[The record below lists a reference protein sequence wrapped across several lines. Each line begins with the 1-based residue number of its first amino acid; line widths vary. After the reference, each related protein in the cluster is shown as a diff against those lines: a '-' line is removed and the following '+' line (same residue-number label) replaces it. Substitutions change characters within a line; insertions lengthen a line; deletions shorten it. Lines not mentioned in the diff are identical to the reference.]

1 MANLILTAIGWQS
14 RVRNR
19 LGVDDAYLTDAD
31 IAQPDIISVAEANI
45 IEQVPDY
52 ATLTG
57 SKRTWL
63 EAATVCECAA
73 LLCRSMPA
81 RLPNREQGPHFTRE
95 VAVDW
100 EEKRQK
106 LEEERDSYIG
116 KIALLPD
123 LPHFTLSTV

>member
-19 LGVDDAYLTDAD
+19 LGVDDAYLTEAD

-73 LLCRSMPA
+73 LLCPSMAA
-81 RLPNREQGPHFTRE
+81 RLPASEQGPHFTRE

-100 EEKRQK
+100 DKKRQE
-106 LEEERDSYIG
+106 LEAERDSYIA
-116 KIALLPD
+116 KIVGLVAV
-123 LPHFTLSTV
+123 PHFGLSQ

>member
-1 MANLILTAIGWQS
+1 MANLILTADGWQS

-19 LGVDDAYLTDAD
+19 LGVEDAYLTDTD

-45 IEQVPDY
+45 IDQVPCY
-52 ATLTG
+52 ASLTG

-73 LLCRSMPA
+73 LLCPSMAA
-81 RLPNREQGPHFTRE
+81 RLPSKEQGPHFTRE

-100 EEKRQK
+100 NGKRQE
-106 LEEERDSYIG
+106 LEAERDSYIV
-116 KIALLPD
+116 KIVDIVAV
-123 LPHFTLSTV
+123 PHFGLSQ

>member
-1 MANLILTAIGWQS
+1 MANLILTADGWQG

-19 LGVDDAYLTDAD
+19 LGVDDTYLTDAD

-45 IEQVPDY
+45 IDQVPDY
-52 ATLTG
+52 ADLTG

-73 LLCRSMPA
+73 LLCPSMAA
-81 RLPNREQGPHFTRE
+81 RLPASEQGPHFTRE

-100 EEKRQK
+100 DKKRQE
-106 LEEERDSYIG
+106 LEAERDSYIG
-116 KIALLPD
+116 KIID
-123 LPHFTLSTV
+123 LVAVQHFGLSQ

>member
-1 MANLILTAIGWQS
+1 MANLILTAIDWQS

-73 LLCRSMPA
+73 LLCPSMAA
-81 RLPNREQGPHFTRE
+81 RLPASEQGPHFTRE

-100 EEKRQK
+100 DKKRQE
-106 LEEERDSYIG
+106 LEAERDSYIG
-116 KIALLPD
+116 KIVGLVAV
-123 LPHFTLSTV
+123 PHFGLSQ